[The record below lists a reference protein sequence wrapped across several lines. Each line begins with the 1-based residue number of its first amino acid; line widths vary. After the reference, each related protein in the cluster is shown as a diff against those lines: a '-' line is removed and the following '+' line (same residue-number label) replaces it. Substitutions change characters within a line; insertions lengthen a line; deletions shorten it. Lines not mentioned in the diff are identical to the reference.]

1 VQRRTGARHGQGG
14 RGRRETSIG
23 MPVAKTGWP
32 LVAASIGHAL
42 IACTSL
48 TLQRSAGVV
57 TNAFGVVK
65 WFVT

>member
-1 VQRRTGARHGQGG
+1 MQRRTGARHGQGG

-42 IACTSL
+42 IACSSL
-48 TLQRSAGVV
+48 HSSTKRRRRHERVLGLVL
-57 TNAFGVVK
+57 
-65 WFVT
+65 

>member
-1 VQRRTGARHGQGG
+1 MQRRTGARHGQGG

-48 TLQRSAGVV
+48 TPALFNEAPASSRTRLVL
-57 TNAFGVVK
+57 
-65 WFVT
+65 